1 MFKVLIKIQ
10 KIFKHKIHAFIST
23 TMISAIVLMML
34 TTGYFYSSFATN
46 LMIEHENRANRDLT
60 QQIERGIWP
69 KFRTFVEESK
79 GMVRQQ
85 LLERS
90 EIQQLD
96 LIIRRQ
102 MTKTN
107 ILKAKIYNLDGLT
120 IYSSQ
125 PKQIGK
131 DKSDNIGFQNARNG
145 EVTSYLAYRA
155 EFHAFE
161 KIIVDRDIIS
171 SYIPLINVN
180 SNKPVGVIEVYS
192 DVTELVSNI
201 SRSRSSI
208 IFFGFL
214 GFAFMYI
221 IIQLVSRRVAK
232 IVDKYEKLH
241 RESAELANIDEL
253 TSMSNR
259 KAFKNDLKQI
269 LTSNRETDLGHGLIY
284 IDLDGFKLIN
294 DSYGHNAGD
303 EALRHISLRIQD
315 SIRRVDKA
323 YRIGG
328 DEFTVILQ
336 DINNKNDAINVAA
349 KMIENIAKPMDC
361 NGIECLLTASVG
373 IVLQSDNLKD
383 AEEMIEVADKA
394 MYEAKRTGANKYHLA
409 EHIESL

>member
-10 KIFKHKIHAFIST
+10 QIFKNKIHTFFSAA
-23 TMISAIVLMML
+23 MISAIALIML

-60 QQIERGIWP
+60 QIIEQVIWP
-69 KFRTFVEESK
+69 KFHTFVEESK
-79 GMVRQQ
+79 GMMRQQ
-85 LLERS
+85 LLTRS

-96 LIIRRQ
+96 LIIRRH

-125 PKQIGK
+125 PSQIGK
-131 DKSDNIGFQNARNG
+131 DKSDNMGFQNALNG
-145 EVTSYLAYRA
+145 EVNSYLAYRS

-171 SYIPLINVN
+171 SYIPLIDV
-180 SNKPVGVIEVYS
+180 SSRKPVGVIEVYS
-192 DVTELVSNI
+192 DVTELVTNI

-208 IFFGFL
+208 VLFGFL

-221 IIQLVSRRVAK
+221 VIQLVSRRVAK
-232 IVDKYEKLH
+232 IIEKYEKLNQ
-241 RESAELANIDEL
+241 ESAELAYIDEL
-253 TSMSNR
+253 TRMSNR
-259 KAFKNDLKQI
+259 NAFKNYLKQI
-269 LTSNRETDLGHGLIY
+269 LSSNRKTDLGYGLMY
-284 IDLDGFKLIN
+284 IDLDGFKMIN
-294 DSYGHNAGD
+294 DSYGHTAGD
-303 EALRHISLRIQD
+303 EVLRQTGLRIQN
-315 SIRRVDKA
+315 SIRHSDKA

-328 DEFTVILQ
+328 DEFAVILQ
-336 DINNKNDAINVAA
+336 GINSNNDAINVAG
-349 KMIENIAKPMDC
+349 KIIEKIAQPIDC

-373 IVLQSDNLKD
+373 IVLQNSNMRN
-383 AEEMIEVADKA
+383 AEEMIDVADKA

-409 EHIESL
+409 EHIGTQ